1 MPRLLVILSTAV
13 ALSGCVAGQ
22 TLTYDYTPT
31 AAVDKA
37 SGEVSVVVRDERTYV
52 QDGNKG
58 ADYVG
63 HYRAGLGN
71 TWDVTTK
78 GGTAFADVF
87 ARDLREEIESLG
99 FTTGKGGRTLQV
111 DIKEWNMDTYVNAR
125 FWYELVVAVVAPGGE
140 VVLAPQTLKDDKR
153 IEGSIW
159 AGPKYAVEK
168 QMPQL
173 YDQVV
178 QAIVRGNA
186 EVLNAL
192 RTGP

>member
-1 MPRLLVILSTAV
+1 MPRFLIVLSTVV

-22 TLTYDYTPT
+22 TLNYDYTPT
-31 AAVDKA
+31 AAIEKA

-52 QDGNKG
+52 KDGNKSAG
-58 ADYVG
+58 YVG
-63 HYRAGLGN
+63 HYRAGWGN

-78 GGTAFADVF
+78 GGTAFADIF
-87 ARDLREEIESLG
+87 ARDLREEIEALG
-99 FTTGKGGRTLQV
+99 FTAGTAGRTLQV

-125 FWYELVVAVVAPGGE
+125 FWYELIVAVVGPGGE
-140 VVLAPQTLKDDKR
+140 ALLAPQTLKEDKR
-153 IEGSIW
+153 IDGSIW
-159 AGPKYAVEK
+159 VGPKYAVEK